1 MGIRRSMADFPTDFS
16 AFLLGGVN
24 SGSGKTTVSLAL
36 MRALKRRGLIVAPFK
51 CGPDYIDPTFHRR
64 ASASESVNLDCRMM
78 GTDSVRRSFQN
89 AASSAQVAVVEG
101 VMGLYDAISADSL
114 SGSSAE
120 VALTLGIP
128 VVLVVN
134 ARGMAGSI
142 APLVAGFTAW
152 RKDLRIIGV
161 IADNVGGPNHARLL
175 ADSLE
180 KHSLPPLL
188 GALPRNSEWTLP
200 ERHLGLVPE
209 LENGKYDDWFDKLA
223 DAAEEHFQ
231 IDLLLERS
239 AMERPKTTFRIPEK
253 KSVRLAIARDPA
265 FHFYYRDNLRM
276 LEENGVELVE
286 FSPLKDSA
294 LPENIQGIYI
304 GGGFP
309 EQFAQR
315 LMENVAMRSA
325 VKKYA
330 EEGGIVYAECGG
342 YMYLMRS
349 IADFDGRRYEMCGVI
364 PSEAVMCPKLKS
376 LGYRTVHLKSDC
388 IFGKSGAILKGHE
401 FHYSE
406 AVPTEAPLWDA
417 FDSRD
422 RIVPSG
428 GGYRNGNV
436 CGSYVHIH
444 WASTPQAVESLIG
457 AMKKCIR

>member
-1 MGIRRSMADFPTDFS
+1 MANLQTDFS

-36 MRALKRRGLIVAPFK
+36 MRALKRRGLVVAPFK

-64 ASASESVNLDCRMM
+64 ASGRESVNLDCRMM
-78 GTDSVRRSFQN
+78 GFDSVRRSFHA
-89 AASSAQVAVVEG
+89 AASCSQAAVVEG
-101 VMGLYDAISADSL
+101 VMGLFDGVSADSL

-120 VALTLGIP
+120 VAITLGIP

-134 ARGMAGSI
+134 VRGMAGSI
-142 APLVAGFTAW
+142 APLIAGFAGW
-152 RKDLRIIGV
+152 RNDLRIIGV
-161 IADNVGGPNHARLL
+161 IADNAGGPNHVRLL

-188 GALPRNSEWTLP
+188 GALPRNPEWTLP

-209 LENGKYDDWFDKLA
+209 LENGKYDAWFDKLA
-223 DAAEEHFQ
+223 DAAEEKIN
-231 IDLLLERS
+231 IDLLLECS
-239 AMERPKTTFRIPEK
+239 KMERPCFSFRFPEK
-253 KSVRLAIARDPA
+253 KKVRLAIARDPA
-265 FHFYYRDNLRM
+265 FHFYYSDNLRM

-286 FSPLKDSA
+286 FSPLNDSV
-294 LPENIQGIYI
+294 LPEQIQALYI

-315 LMENVAMRSA
+315 LMQNVSMRTA
-325 VKKYA
+325 IKKYA
-330 EEGGIVYAECGG
+330 ERGGIVYAECGG

-349 IADFDGRRYEMCGVI
+349 ITDFDGRSFEMCGVI
-364 PSEAVMCPKLKS
+364 PSDAVMESKLKS
-376 LGYRTVHLKSDC
+376 IGYRTVRLKSDC

-406 AVPTEAPLWDA
+406 AAPTGEPLWDA
-417 FDSRD
+417 FDSKD
-422 RIVPSG
+422 RIVSSG

-444 WASTPQAVESLIG
+444 WASAPQAVESFVG
-457 AMKKCIR
+457 AMEKCIR

>member
-1 MGIRRSMADFPTDFS
+1 MADFQTDFS

-36 MRALKRRGLIVAPFK
+36 MRALKRRGLAVAPFK

-64 ASASESVNLDCRMM
+64 ASGCESVNLDCRMM
-78 GTDSVRRSFQN
+78 GADSVRRSFQN
-89 AASSAQVAVVEG
+89 AVSCSQAAVVEG
-101 VMGLYDAISADSL
+101 VMGLFDGVSSDSL
-114 SGSSAE
+114 AGSSAE
-120 VALTLGIP
+120 VALTLGVP

-134 ARGMAGSI
+134 ARGLAGSI

-152 RKDLRIIGV
+152 RKDLTIIGV
-161 IADNVGGPNHARLL
+161 IADNVGGPNHVRLL

-180 KHSLPPLL
+180 RHSLPPLL
-188 GALPRNSEWTLP
+188 GALPRNPEWTLP

-209 LENGKYDDWFDKLA
+209 LENGKYDAWFDRLA
-223 DAAEEHFQ
+223 DAAEEYFR
-231 IDLLLERS
+231 IDLLLKRS
-239 AMERPKTTFRIPEK
+239 MMKRPQPSVRIPERK
-253 KSVRLAIARDPA
+253 TVRLAIARDPA
-265 FHFYYRDNLRM
+265 FHFYYCDNLRM
-276 LEENGVELVE
+276 LEENGVELVA
-286 FSPLKDSA
+286 FSPLNDSS
-294 LPENIQGIYI
+294 LPENIQGLYI

-309 EQFAQR
+309 EQFAQK
-315 LMENVAMRSA
+315 LTENVSMRSA
-325 VKKYA
+325 VKRYA
-330 EEGGIVYAECGG
+330 EQGGIIYAECGG

-349 IADFDGRRYEMCGVI
+349 ITGFDGRRHEMCGVI
-364 PSEAVMCPKLKS
+364 PSEAVMCPNLKS

-388 IFGKSGAILKGHE
+388 IFGRRGAILKGHE

-406 AVPTEAPLWDA
+406 AVPTESPLWDA

-428 GGYRNGNV
+428 GGYRNGNI

-444 WASTPQAVESLIG
+444 WASTPQAVESFIG